1 MPDGCSVTEQA
12 FIDVGRTDV
21 RRSEFFRPQPRSY
34 SWSGAGG
41 SHLVD
46 ATMLFAP
53 RSGGV
58 KRYLLAKRA
67 WLAANRPELR
77 HTLVVPG
84 RRTGMG
90 RDGVL
95 RIASTPLPF
104 GDGYRWPASVRKWTR
119 HLTALDPS
127 IIEAGDPYGP
137 GHAAIETG
145 ESIGVPVVGFCHS
158 DPAALAALHFGEWA
172 EKPVFKAWST
182 FFKRFDRVVAPSR
195 HIADRL
201 ADAGITRVTQQPLGV
216 DTTQFHPRLRDPA
229 GVRAEL
235 GLSPDTRLLVFAG
248 RPAKEKNVD
257 VLLAAA
263 ARLGRPYHLLL
274 IAAGKDQPPQDN
286 ATFLDYVGDPRALT
300 RLISSCDAFVHA
312 NANEPFG
319 LVIIEAM
326 ACGLPVVGMA
336 TGGAAELIDE
346 AVGQPARAPTEAAV
360 AEAVEA
366 LFERDLDAL
375 GRAARRR
382 AVERHSWDRAFEGL
396 SALYGQLTG
405 ETAFA
410 GGQAVLPN

>member
-1 MPDGCSVTEQA
+1 
-12 FIDVGRTDV
+12 
-21 RRSEFFRPQPRSY
+21 
-34 SWSGAGG
+34 
-41 SHLVD
+41 
-46 ATMLFAP
+46 
-53 RSGGV
+53 
-58 KRYLLAKRA
+58 
-67 WLAANRPELR
+67 
-77 HTLVVPG
+77 
-84 RRTGMG
+84 
-90 RDGVL
+90 
-95 RIASTPLPF
+95 
-104 GDGYRWPASVRKWTR
+104 
-119 HLTALDPS
+119 
-127 IIEAGDPYGP
+127 
-137 GHAAIETG
+137 
-145 ESIGVPVVGFCHS
+145 
-158 DPAALAALHFGEWA
+158 
-172 EKPVFKAWST
+172 
-182 FFKRFDRVVAPSR
+182 
-195 HIADRL
+195 
-201 ADAGITRVTQQPLGV
+201 
-216 DTTQFHPRLRDPA
+216 
-229 GVRAEL
+229 
-235 GLSPDTRLLVFAG
+235 
-248 RPAKEKNVD
+248 

-396 SALYGQLTG
+396 SGALRPAHRRDRVRGRTSGAAQLIRSLPLVGRDRQPRSAPGWVRRAAAVTFL
-405 ETAFA
+405 TAYPPWPARA
-410 GGQAVLPN
+410 GLSLPTSRRERRPNMTTLSPASR